1 MLFDLLFIFIGSSG
15 NKLVEI
21 EYFLLVVI
29 CLVIF
34 KINGLEIYDF
44 FIDLNKYI
52 FLLNL
57 EILE

>member
-1 MLFDLLFIFIGSSG
+1 MFIFIGSIG

-34 KINGLEIYDF
+34 KVNGLEIYDF